1 MSRSP
6 TDAYEEPLDLERV
19 VIDVDYRHEVMLRL
33 KAESL
38 ARRAQR
44 LAERAKKPSA
54 TRKD

>member
-1 MSRSP
+1 
-6 TDAYEEPLDLERV
+6 
-19 VIDVDYRHEVMLRL
+19 MLRL

-44 LAERAKKPSA
+44 LAERANKPRL

>member
-1 MSRSP
+1 MSRSR
-6 TDAYEEPLDLERV
+6 TDAPEEPLDLERV